1 AVVRRGRACD
11 GSGAS
16 AALAAHMADGAL
28 CGAAGSGRPLPALCV
43 VRRLAVVGKRLCD
56 RHVDPARAHGPRLS
70 RHLGARHGASIP
82 LALRDRGS
90 AVVAAA
96 WPGYAIVTAA
106 SREPTS
112 MKRLTRILLP
122 AAALVMSA
130 AMARADDLNVAMV
143 GPVTGQYAAFGEQM
157 RRGAEM
163 AVQDINA
170 KGGVLGRKLKLA
182 VGDDA
187 CDPKQAVN
195 VANQMANNGVH

>member
-1 AVVRRGRACD
+1 
-11 GSGAS
+11 
-16 AALAAHMADGAL
+16 
-28 CGAAGSGRPLPALCV
+28 
-43 VRRLAVVGKRLCD
+43 
-56 RHVDPARAHGPRLS
+56 
-70 RHLGARHGASIP
+70 
-82 LALRDRGS
+82 
-90 AVVAAA
+90 
-96 WPGYAIVTAA
+96 
-106 SREPTS
+106 

-122 AAALVMSA
+122 AVALMMPAAI
-130 AMARADDLNVAMV
+130 ARADDLSVAMV

-195 VANQMANNGVH
+195 VANQMANNGVHFVDGHYLSLIHI